1 MTLDNST
8 LSLLNGRCSTR
19 SWAATPLGDD
29 EKRAILHSA
38 MRAPTA
44 GNMMLYS
51 IIEVA
56 DQKLKDRLAETCDH
70 QPFIARAPWVLVFV
84 ADLQKWTDLF
94 AAAGAERM
102 PGVPHDVRPGSA
114 SSCSPAATPSSPRR
128 TR

>member
-8 LSLLNGRCSTR
+8 IALLNGRCSTR
-19 SWAATPLGDD
+19 SWAATLLRDD
-29 EKRAILHSA
+29 EKQAILHSA

-56 DQKLKDRLAETCDH
+56 DQALKDRLAETCDH
-70 QPFIARAPWVLVFV
+70 QPFIAKAPWVLVFV

-94 AAAGAERM
+94 AAAGVEHIA
-102 PGVPHDVRPGSA
+102 GVPTAWRPAPA